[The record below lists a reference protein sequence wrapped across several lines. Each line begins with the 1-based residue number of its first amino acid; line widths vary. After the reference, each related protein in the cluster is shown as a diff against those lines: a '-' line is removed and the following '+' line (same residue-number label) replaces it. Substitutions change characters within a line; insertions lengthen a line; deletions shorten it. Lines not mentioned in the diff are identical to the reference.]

1 MSRTFT
7 VTIPPEDD
15 NFLENTRSAVEAM
28 GAVLEGDEKA
38 GTFAGKGVEGEYSV
52 EGDQVTV
59 TITKKPALAPWP
71 IIENIVKDFFA

>member
-1 MSRTFT
+1 MCRTFT

-28 GAVLEGDEKA
+28 GATLDGDEKA
-38 GTFAGKGVEGEYSV
+38 GTFSGRGVEGNYSV
-52 EGDQVTV
+52 DGDQVTV

>member
-1 MSRTFT
+1 MCRTFT

-15 NFLENTRSAVEAM
+15 DFLENTRRAAEGM
-28 GAVLEGDEKA
+28 GATLDGDEKS
-38 GTFAGKGVEGEYSV
+38 GTFAGRGVEGRYSV

-71 IIENIVKDFFA
+71 IIEKIVKDFFA